1 MALWLL
7 RGGSQGEYETKFLD
21 EKRAFLTWDG
31 LKDDLSQISDRVSLR
46 NLLEE
51 TYPECSKHQIGNF
64 LGQVRSFSKSMQ
76 IDDLIAMPRKG
87 KSIIV
92 FGKIRGEYEH
102 HPEAENPFYHS
113 REIEWFDEEGMLRSK
128 IDQDL
133 LYSLGASQTICQ
145 ITKND
150 AERRIRTIVSE
161 RPDSHSHYQPATQQ
175 EERAADAEEEQ
186 ESVDFAALARDQIA
200 KEIIKKF
207 KGHGMTRLVEAILK
221 AQGYTTFKSPEG
233 PDKGI
238 DILAAPGQLG
248 FAQPRICVQVKSS
261 DSPIGHQTLNELI
274 GVMQN
279 VAADQGLLV
288 SWGGFRSSVEKET
301 AQHFFKVRL
310 WDQDTILDQL
320 FSSYEKLDENIR
332 AELPLKR
339 FWSLA
344 EPQE

>member
-1 MALWLL
+1 MALWLF
-7 RGGSQGEYETKFLD
+7 RGGSQGEYEPKFLD
-21 EKRAFLTWDG
+21 EKRVFLTWDG
-31 LKDDLSQISDRVSLR
+31 LNDDLSQIRDRDSLR
-46 NLLEE
+46 NLLEQR
-51 TYPECSKHQIGNF
+51 YPEASRHSIGSH
-64 LGQVRSFSKSMQ
+64 LGQVWSFLKVMQ
-76 IDDLIAMPRKG
+76 VRDLIAMPRKG
-87 KSIIV
+87 KSTIV
-92 FGKIRGEYEH
+92 FGEILGEYEYD
-102 HPEAENPFYHS
+102 PNAENPFCHS
-113 REIEWFDEEGMLRSK
+113 RKVKWFNEDGLSRAK

-145 ITKND
+145 IVKND
-150 AERRIRTIVSE
+150 AENRIRAMVSVA
-161 RPDSHSHYQPATQQ
+161 PGSHSDYQPTLQQ
-175 EERAADAEEEQ
+175 EAKSTDIEEEQ
-186 ESVDFAALARDQIA
+186 ESVDFVALARDQVA

-238 DILAAPGQLG
+238 DILAAPGHLG

-279 VAADQGLLV
+279 IAADQGLLV

-310 WDQDTILDQL
+310 WDQDIMLDQL
-320 FSSYEKLDENIR
+320 FSSYDNLDEDIR

-339 FWSLA
+339 FWVLA

>member
-1 MALWLL
+1 MALWLF
-7 RGGSQGEYETKFLD
+7 RGGPQGEYEPKFLD
-21 EKRAFLTWDG
+21 EKRVFLTWDG
-31 LKDDLSQISDRVSLR
+31 LKDNLSQIRDRDSLR
-46 NLLEE
+46 HLLEQR
-51 TYPECSKHQIGNF
+51 YPEASRHTIGSH
-64 LGQVRSFSKSMQ
+64 LGQVWSFLKFMQ
-76 IDDLIAMPRKG
+76 IHDLIAMPRKG
-87 KSIIV
+87 KSTIV
-92 FGKIRGEYEH
+92 FGEILGEYKYH
-102 HPEAENPFYHS
+102 SDSENPFYHS
-113 REIEWFDEEGMLRSK
+113 RKVKWFDKDGVLRAK

-133 LYSLGASQTICQ
+133 LYSLGANSTICG
-145 ITKND
+145 IVKND
-150 AERRIRTIVSE
+150 AEKRIRAMVSVD
-161 RPDSHSHYQPATQQ
+161 PDSHRDSTNAQQ
-175 EERAADAEEEQ
+175 EAKSTDVEEEQ
-186 ESVDFAALARDQIA
+186 ESVDFVALARDQIA

-310 WDQDTILDQL
+310 WDQDAILDQL
-320 FSSYEKLDENIR
+320 FSSYDNLDEDIR

-339 FWSLA
+339 FWVLA

>member
-1 MALWLL
+1 
-7 RGGSQGEYETKFLD
+7 
-21 EKRAFLTWDG
+21 
-31 LKDDLSQISDRVSLR
+31 
-46 NLLEE
+46 
-51 TYPECSKHQIGNF
+51 
-64 LGQVRSFSKSMQ
+64 
-76 IDDLIAMPRKG
+76 MPRKG

-113 REIEWFDEEGMLRSK
+113 REIEWFDEKGILRSK
-128 IDQDL
+128 LDQDL
-133 LYSLGASQTICQ
+133 LYSLGAFQTICQ

-150 AERRIRTIVSE
+150 AERRIRTIFPSG
-161 RPDSHSHYQPATQQ
+161 PDSHSHYQPATQQ
-175 EERAADAEEEQ
+175 EERAADVEEEQ

-200 KEIIKKF
+200 KEIVKKF
-207 KGHGMTRLVEAILK
+207 KGHGMTRLVEAILQ

-238 DILAAPGQLG
+238 DILAGPGQLG
-248 FAQPRICVQVKSS
+248 FAQPRLCVQVKSS

-310 WDQDTILDQL
+310 WDQDTILDRL

>member
-1 MALWLL
+1 MALWLF
-7 RGGSQGEYETKFLD
+7 RGGSQGEYEPKFLD
-21 EKRAFLTWDG
+21 EKRVFLTWDG
-31 LKDDLSQISDRVSLR
+31 LNDDLSQIRDRDSLR
-46 NLLEE
+46 NLLEQR
-51 TYPECSKHQIGNF
+51 YPEASRHSIGSH
-64 LGQVRSFSKSMQ
+64 LGQVWSFLKFMQ
-76 IDDLIAMPRKG
+76 VRDLIAMPRKR
-87 KSIIV
+87 KSTIV
-92 FGKIRGEYEH
+92 FGEILGEYEYD
-102 HPEAENPFYHS
+102 PNAENPFCHS
-113 REIEWFDEEGMLRSK
+113 RKVKWFNEDGLSRAK

-145 ITKND
+145 IVKND
-150 AERRIRTIVSE
+150 AENRIRAMVSVA
-161 RPDSHSHYQPATQQ
+161 PGSHSI
-175 EERAADAEEEQ
+175 EEEQ
-186 ESVDFAALARDQIA
+186 ESVDFVALARDQVA

-238 DILAAPGQLG
+238 DILAAPGHLG

-274 GVMQN
+274 SVMQN
-279 VAADQGLLV
+279 IAADQGLLV

-310 WDQDTILDQL
+310 WDQDIMLDQL
-320 FSSYEKLDENIR
+320 FSSYDNLDEDIR

-339 FWSLA
+339 FWVLA